1 MEWWPSEARKFYG
14 MVGKSQKISDFI
26 EWWQRAARFFAMV
39 SEDLGTDF
47 IEWWNISPHYF
58 DALQYRRY
66 VNALE

>member
-1 MEWWPSEARKFYG
+1 

-39 SEDLGTDF
+39 WEDLGTDF
-47 IEWWNISPHYF
+47 IERNISPHYF